1 MMHVS
6 SVRPFR
12 ALLAAAPHHLVPSIA
27 MPVVSFDSLP
37 DSARVWVFGSDKQLS
52 EDEATALMRDVGDHL
67 ANWKAHGEPLT
78 VGSQLLDDRFLVVAV
93 DQSTAGASGCSIDGL
108 FRVLQAVQSKLG
120 ANLVG
125 GGRLF
130 YRDRHGHIQCVPRAD
145 LDDLRAS
152 GAITKDT
159 VVFDTTITDLG
170 TFRRKFE
177 GTVAKQASS
186 EA

>member
-1 MMHVS
+1 
-6 SVRPFR
+6 
-12 ALLAAAPHHLVPSIA
+12 
-27 MPVVSFDSLP
+27 MPVVTFDSLP
-37 DSARVWVFGSDKQLS
+37 DSARVWIFGSDMQLS
-52 EDEATALMRDVGDHL
+52 EDAATALMRDVGDHL

-93 DQSTAGASGCSIDGL
+93 DQSTTGASGCSIDGL

-120 ANLVG
+120 ANIVG

-130 YRDRHGHIQCVPRAD
+130 YRDNHGAIQCAPRAD

-152 GAITKDT
+152 GAIGPDT

-170 TFRRKFE
+170 TFRKKFE
-177 GTVAKQASS
+177 QPASRIG
-186 EA
+186 

>member
-1 MMHVS
+1 VAHS
-6 SVRPFR
+6 LDR
-12 ALLAAAPHHLVPSIA
+12 AASPVPLIA

-37 DSARVWVFGSDKQLS
+37 DSARVWIFGSDKQLN
-52 EDEATALMRDVGDHL
+52 EDAAQTLVRDVSDHL
-67 ANWKAHGEPLT
+67 ADWKAHGEPLT
-78 VGSQLLDDRFLVVAV
+78 VGSQLLDDRFLVIAV
-93 DQSTAGASGCSIDGL
+93 DQNTAGASGCSIDGL

-120 ANLVG
+120 VNLVG

-130 YRDRHGHIQCVPRAD
+130 YRDNHGEVQCAPRTD

-152 GAITKDT
+152 GAITRDT

-177 GTVAKQASS
+177 GTLA
-186 EA
+186 E

>member
-1 MMHVS
+1 
-6 SVRPFR
+6 
-12 ALLAAAPHHLVPSIA
+12 

-37 DSARVWVFGSDKQLS
+37 DSARVWIFGSDTQLS
-52 EDEATALMRDVGDHL
+52 DDAVATLMRDVGDHL

-108 FRVLQAVQSKLG
+108 FRVLQSVQSKLG
-120 ANLVG
+120 TNLVG

-130 YRDRHGHIQCVPRAD
+130 YRDGQGQVQCAPRAD

-159 VVFDTTITDLG
+159 VVFDTAITDLG

-177 GTVAKQASS
+177 GTLDK
-186 EA
+186 

>member
-1 MMHVS
+1 
-6 SVRPFR
+6 
-12 ALLAAAPHHLVPSIA
+12 
-27 MPVVSFDSLP
+27 MPVVSFDTLP
-37 DSARVWVFGSDKQLS
+37 DSARVWIFGSDKRLS
-52 EDEATALMRDVGDHL
+52 EDAATALMRDVGDHL

-78 VGSQLLDDRFLVVAV
+78 VGSRLLDDRFLVVAV

-130 YRDRHGHIQCVPRAD
+130 YRDRNGEVQCAPRSD

-152 GAITKDT
+152 GAIAKDT

-177 GTVAKQASS
+177 GRLG
-186 EA
+186 E

>member
-6 SVRPFR
+6 CVRPFR
-12 ALLAAAPHHLVPSIA
+12 ALLAAAPHHLVPFTT
-27 MPVVSFDSLP
+27 MPVVSFDTLP
-37 DSARVWVFGSDKQLS
+37 DSARVWIFGSDKQLS
-52 EDEATALMRDVGDHL
+52 EDDATALMRDVSDHL

-78 VGSQLLDDRFLVVAV
+78 VASQLLDDRFLVVAV
-93 DQSTAGASGCSIDGL
+93 DQSTTGASGCSIDGL

-130 YRDRHGHIQCVPRAD
+130 YRDRHGHIQCASRAD

-177 GTVAKQASS
+177 SPLAKQASS
-186 EA
+186 EG

>member
-1 MMHVS
+1 
-6 SVRPFR
+6 
-12 ALLAAAPHHLVPSIA
+12 

-37 DSARVWVFGSDKQLS
+37 DSARVWIFGSDKQLS
-52 EDEATALMRDVGDHL
+52 DDAATALMRDVGDHL
-67 ANWKAHGEPLT
+67 ADWKAHGEPLT

-93 DQSTAGASGCSIDGL
+93 DQSTTGASGCSIDGL
-108 FRVLQAVQSKLG
+108 FRVLQAAQSKLG

-130 YRDRHGHIQCVPRAD
+130 YRDNHGEIQCAPRAD
-145 LDDLRAS
+145 LDELRAS

-170 TFRRKFE
+170 TFRKYFE
-177 GTVAKQASS
+177 RPASKI
-186 EA
+186 E

>member
-1 MMHVS
+1 MDVS
-6 SVRPFR
+6 WVRQR
-12 ALLAAAPHHLVPSIA
+12 GVPSIALPHPLPLIA

-37 DSARVWVFGSDKQLS
+37 DSARVWIFGADQRLS
-52 EDEATALMRDVGDHL
+52 EDAATALMRDVGDHL
-67 ANWKAHGEPLT
+67 ADWKAHGEPLT
-78 VGSQLLDDRFLVVAV
+78 VGSQLIDDRFLVVAV

-108 FRVLQAVQSKLG
+108 FRVLQAVQSRLG
-120 ANLVG
+120 TNLVG

-130 YRDRHGHIQCVPRAD
+130 YRDGQGQVQCAPRAD
-145 LDDLRAS
+145 LDELRAS

-177 GTVAKQASS
+177 GAAG
-186 EA
+186 E

>member
-1 MMHVS
+1 MVVDDVS
-6 SVRPFR
+6 CERPER
-12 ALLAAAPHHLVPSIA
+12 VPLASAKSNPVPSTA

-37 DSARVWVFGSDKQLS
+37 DSARVWIFGADKRLS
-52 EDEATALMRDVGDHL
+52 EEAATALMRDVGDHL

-93 DQSTAGASGCSIDGL
+93 DQNTTGASGCSIDGL
-108 FRVLQAVQSKLG
+108 FRVLQSVQSSLG
-120 ANLVG
+120 TNLVG

-130 YRDRHGHIQCVPRAD
+130 YRDGQGNVQCVPRAD
-145 LDDLRAS
+145 LDELRAS

-170 TFRRKFE
+170 TFRQKFE
-177 GTVAKQASS
+177 GTLGG
-186 EA
+186 

>member
-1 MMHVS
+1 
-6 SVRPFR
+6 
-12 ALLAAAPHHLVPSIA
+12 

-37 DSARVWVFGSDKQLS
+37 DSARVWIFGSDKRLS
-52 EDEATALMRDVGDHL
+52 EDAATSLMREVGDHL

-93 DQSTAGASGCSIDGL
+93 DQSTTGASGCSIDGL

-120 ANLVG
+120 VNLVG

-130 YRDRHGHIQCVPRAD
+130 YRDRNGDVQCAPRAD
-145 LDDLRAS
+145 LDELRAS
-152 GAITKDT
+152 GAISKDT

-170 TFRRKFE
+170 TFRTKFE
-177 GTVAKQASS
+177 GTLA
-186 EA
+186 E